1 MNRCPCLLGLGNE
14 NMIGVRI
21 LTHQKDK
28 ISKTSMFGFLICGGY
43 HPVNSYKKHRKKAS
57 IIVPPS
63 FIILKNVGT
72 DSVFRLA
79 LGDV

>member
-1 MNRCPCLLGLGNE
+1 M
-14 NMIGVRI
+14 
-21 LTHQKDK
+21 
-28 ISKTSMFGFLICGGY
+28 
-43 HPVNSYKKHRKKAS
+43 NSYKKHRKKAS